1 MFNKNKNFK
10 TDKVKSFIDS
20 LDYWENINLRIA
32 LIRNTNA
39 KISDQEAYDQALVEY
54 KNTDQLYYQLNKVLK
69 TGLPI

>member
-10 TDKVKSFIDS
+10 IDKAKAFIDS

>member
-32 LIRNTNA
+32 LIRNTNT